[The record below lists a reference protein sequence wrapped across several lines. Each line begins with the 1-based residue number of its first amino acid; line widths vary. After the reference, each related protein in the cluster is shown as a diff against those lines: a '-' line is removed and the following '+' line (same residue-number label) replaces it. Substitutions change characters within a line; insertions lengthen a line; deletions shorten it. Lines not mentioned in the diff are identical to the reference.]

1 MKPHDDLTRRTS
13 LLPLPALFFCV
24 TFFTSNMILN
34 SLIYL
39 TYYPDYPLLERKF
52 QWRHFV
58 CFCSNFLPRADE
70 RTWHIAGVR

>member
-13 LLPLPALFFCV
+13 LLPLPALFFYV
-24 TFFTSNMILN
+24 TFFTSNMMLN

-52 QWRHFV
+52 
-58 CFCSNFLPRADE
+58 
-70 RTWHIAGVR
+70 